1 MYGLFG
7 EHEPEIQNLKE
18 DKTFIL
24 RVSLWL

>member
-1 MYGLFG
+1 MYGLFS